1 MVREFS
7 SGVFVHRLAGVKAT
21 GKFSWVFDR
30 ESGCHY
36 QIMAGLVRAINLTRC
51 LMKPL
56 VCGSIWKATITSN
69 CRNYA
74 VVSKETFKNSWEIDT
89 RVVKDVVLYSYEN
102 TRFHKLLNIF
112 ALSQFVFWIY
122 LAEFS
127 ASTLRD
133 APVEKKDNS
142 DVSDD
147 VPWYRNINLGANKF
161 RNGITFMCLSVGMRI
176 PEISWKNVT

>member
-1 MVREFS
+1 M
-7 SGVFVHRLAGVKAT
+7 KAT